1 MKIKQLVPA
10 AAIVLL
16 STIGSAS
23 AAPITFEFE
32 SATSGTH
39 LVTSPSMT
47 QMGTTVTMT
56 GSGDLYNTRQGVGVG
71 TDAYTST
78 GESVSF
84 TFTPN
89 AVSLLSGIV
98 FESAKSMSGSD
109 FRILGDGV
117 ELTNISFINEFITSG
132 GTFLTSLN
140 FDNWTATTFEFAG
153 MSDNGFRVK
162 SLTVEVPEPGMVA
175 LMGIG
180 LLMAGV
186 ATRRRRKS

>member
-1 MKIKQLVPA
+1 MKIKQLLPV
-10 AAIVLL
+10 AIIALL
-16 STIGSAS
+16 GTAGSAS
-23 AAPITFEFE
+23 AAPVTFEFD
-32 SATSGTH
+32 SATSGVH
-39 LVTSPSMT
+39 LVTSPSMS
-47 QMGTTVTMT
+47 QMGTTVTMS
-56 GSGDLYNTRQGVGVG
+56 GSADLYNTRQGVGVG
-71 TDAYTST
+71 MDAYTST

-98 FESAKSMSGSD
+98 FESARSMSGSD
-109 FRILGDGV
+109 FRISGDGT
-117 ELTNISFINEFITSG
+117 ELTNISFINEFITTG

-140 FDNWTATTFEFAG
+140 FNNWSATTFEFAG

-162 SLTVEVPEPGMVA
+162 SLTVDVPEPGMIA
-175 LMGIG
+175 LMGMG